1 MSEGTTRKRKSRFY
15 DEAAAAPDVQPEP
28 KRVAL
33 AVDVSAAA
41 ARAAEISKQLSQKV
55 LDNTAFIDSF

>member
-15 DEAAAAPDVQPEP
+15 DEAAAPDVQPEP